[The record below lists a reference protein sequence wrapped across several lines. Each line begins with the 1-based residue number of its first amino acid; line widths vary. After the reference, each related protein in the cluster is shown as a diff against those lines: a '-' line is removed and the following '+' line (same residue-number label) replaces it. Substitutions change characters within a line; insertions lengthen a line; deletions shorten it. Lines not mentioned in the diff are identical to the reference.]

1 MRITELKNG
10 SRIITF
16 GPHASKDREY
26 STVVYEKAGRR
37 LTVDTVSESNVR
49 CSQVKT
55 LSAGG
60 NVLKEIVIKFVNG
73 VRTIVQRIR

>member
-26 STVVYEKAGRR
+26 STVVYERAGQR
-37 LTVDTVSESNVR
+37 LTVDTVSRNNVR
-49 CSQVKT
+49 RAQVKT
-55 LSAGG
+55 LSAEGK
-60 NVLKEIVIKFVNG
+60 VLKEIAIRFVNG